1 MTNQNS
7 KTILIGKL
15 LSAHGVK
22 GNIHLISFAENPSD
36 IINYKEIFDK
46 KKQRNFK
53 FSITG
58 LSSKGKNNDA
68 FIVKIDGV
76 NDRNQ
81 ADSLVNTELFINRDE
96 LANTKDNEFYYVD
109 LIGLDAI
116 STNKNKLG
124 KVVNI
129 YDFGAGTMIEVKFD
143 KFIKKYDELQTF
155 LFVDEIIP
163 EVNIKDGYLVINIPE
178 NIEIKDS
185 EE

>member
-1 MTNQNS
+1 M
-7 KTILIGKL
+7 
-15 LSAHGVK
+15 
-22 GNIHLISFAENPSD
+22 
-36 IINYKEIFDK
+36 
-46 KKQRNFK
+46 
-53 FSITG
+53 
-58 LSSKGKNNDA
+58 
-68 FIVKIDGV
+68 
-76 NDRNQ
+76 
-81 ADSLVNTELFINRDE
+81 VNTELFINRDE